1 MGGLSALP
9 PDNNICQFIGLT
21 DWATEEQTPT
31 TQNSDF
37 SIFDCHRFRGLNLVL
52 ASRAKITC
60 TILRPKHAK
69 GHLSFPD
76 INSPFSQRVGASSV
90 FRVGDGKLRRISG
103 KRLNSYWEAVY
114 ICWSE
119 G

>member
-37 SIFDCHRFRGLNLVL
+37 SIFDCH
-52 ASRAKITC
+52 
-60 TILRPKHAK
+60 
-69 GHLSFPD
+69 
-76 INSPFSQRVGASSV
+76 
-90 FRVGDGKLRRISG
+90 
-103 KRLNSYWEAVY
+103 
-114 ICWSE
+114 
-119 G
+119 